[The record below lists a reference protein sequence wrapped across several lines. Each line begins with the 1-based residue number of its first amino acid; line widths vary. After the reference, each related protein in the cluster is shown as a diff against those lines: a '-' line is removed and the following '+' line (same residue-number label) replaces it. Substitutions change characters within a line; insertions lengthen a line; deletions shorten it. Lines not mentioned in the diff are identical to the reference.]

1 MYQKWY
7 SSIRMS
13 YLARVMDVTQVSF
26 VWNLPTNTDRIL
38 KGDTEYT
45 GFKEAGII
53 ALVHSFGKELRIK
66 ILWLLKSVKKSDWI
80 LSAAK
85 MCNHLNHLYLDIKK
99 IQLIYNPFYMLQDLE
114 NGSYSELYLYLSR
127 NSTFSRSLISN

>member
-1 MYQKWY
+1 MYPKWCL
-7 SSIRMS
+7 SIRMS
-13 YLARVMDVTQVSF
+13 YLRGVMDVTQVSF

-45 GFKEAGII
+45 GFKEAGLSPRFIHLENSLGSRYFDFLTVWI
-53 ALVHSFGKELRIK
+53 KRLNFFHCKKVQSF
-66 ILWLLKSVKKSDWI
+66 KSP
-80 LSAAK
+80 
-85 MCNHLNHLYLDIKK
+85 NLDIKK
-99 IQLIYNPFYMLQDLE
+99 ILPIYIPFYLLQDVE